1 MEEKDRFKKFQE
13 AEKKRYR
20 AEQQRFEM
28 KHSKQLEEARAGSQA
43 AVKELE
49 QLQNEK
55 RKMLMEHETSKLK
68 ELDESYAKEFKD
80 WKADLKPRK
89 QLLEETLGEELDAQA
104 AYYTREEEGEE
115 PSWAQLLQFS
125 YSPSPSSVSRSLRGG
140 ERRRSR
146 STCLPPTTSSLP
158 SSPLPSLSS
167 SRPSSLYVPF
177 RGLLPSPP
185 APPGQ
190 AARAVL
196 QALSYAPTHESYGG
210 DPSSP
215 ISQQAPSPSPLP
227 LRASHY
233 SPKLRSKA
241 SSFSSLLSSSPLSSR
256 PSTPLSRSSTALLS
270 TRTASPPLV
279 APTHPSQH
287 ASLSALLVT
296 HPPVLHPPPDLVTS
310 SLLHRSSS
318 RHSTSHPS
326 LSASSPLPW
335 EVAPSLTSIREASP
349 HT

>member
-1 MEEKDRFKKFQE
+1 M
-13 AEKKRYR
+13 
-20 AEQQRFEM
+20 
-28 KHSKQLEEARAGSQA
+28 
-43 AVKELE
+43 
-49 QLQNEK
+49 
-55 RKMLMEHETSKLK
+55 
-68 ELDESYAKEFKD
+68 
-80 WKADLKPRK
+80 
-89 QLLEETLGEELDAQA
+89 GEELDAQA
-104 AYYTREEEGEE
+104 AYYIRFVGAKREKQTKSKQSNREEEGEE

-210 DPSSP
+210 DSSSP
-215 ISQQAPSPSPLP
+215 LSQQAPPSPLP

-270 TRTASPPLV
+270 RTASPPLV

-287 ASLSALLVT
+287 ASLSPLLVT
-296 HPPVLHPPPDLVTS
+296 HPPILHPPPDLVTS

-318 RHSTSHPS
+318 RHSSSHPS

-335 EVAPSLTSIREASP
+335 EVAPSLASIREASP